1 MVPGLRRATLL
12 RYPSKQMQWN
22 ITKWLIQFLSTLG
35 LATNLRMQKRRE

>member
-1 MVPGLRRATLL
+1 
-12 RYPSKQMQWN
+12 MQWN